1 MAKALRESIPSSS
14 VARLLDKS
22 AATRALEPMESM
34 GQVDA
39 DRQERDHPEP
49 SCTPTPAR
57 QIKREFILSPEADD
71 AFSRLLDIFRRSTQT
86 RLSASYML
94 RALILAAGH
103 ALPTLERE
111 ARRLGRLRLPGNGP
125 GTEALRESFERR
137 LAAAFVAGMRAT
149 DSYELSADETARSRD
164 RTGR

>member
-1 MAKALRESIPSSS
+1 MAKALREGIPSSS

-22 AATRALEPMESM
+22 AAARALQPIEASEQAEANRS
-34 GQVDA
+34 GQ
-39 DRQERDHPEP
+39 DHSEP
-49 SCTPTPAR
+49 SGALPPAR

-103 ALPTLERE
+103 ALPTLGRE

-125 GTEALRESFERR
+125 GTEALRDSFERR
-137 LAAAFVAGMRAT
+137 LVTAFVAGMRAT
-149 DSYELSADETARSRD
+149 DSYEPAADETARSRD
-164 RTGR
+164 